1 MVSSFLRGCLF
12 RATATNIYRLT
23 LEGGAS
29 KLVAMSD
36 KKAIQH
42 THDNDLTHS
51 MVHYLLAIH
60 KLKESKGYARVTDIA
75 HEMGLTKGSVSTA
88 LSNLK
93 KRELVLEDESKFLSL
108 SHTGH
113 EAVHGILSN
122 RTLLYYFLKDILGV
136 SEEIAHKDSC
146 LMEHLMSSET
156 RENFFNF
163 MKNLCGENHKTMNFT
178 TSFDFSQFEHQH
190 EFEEIQIG
198 DSYLKSE

>member
-1 MVSSFLRGCLF
+1 M
-12 RATATNIYRLT
+12 TM
-23 LEGGAS
+23 LE
-29 KLVAMSD
+29 
-36 KKAIQH
+36 KKQSVQH

-88 LSNLK
+88 LTNLK
-93 KRELVLEDESKFLSL
+93 KRDLVIEDDSKFLSL
-108 SHTGH
+108 SASGH
-113 EAVHGILSN
+113 EAVHGILSS
-122 RTLLYYFLKDILGV
+122 RTLLFYFLKDIIGV
-136 SEEIAHKDSC
+136 NEDVAHKDSC

-163 MKNLCGENHKTMNFT
+163 MKTICSEDIKKTTFT
-178 TSFDFSQFEHQH
+178 TSYDFSKFDHQH
-190 EFEEIQIG
+190 DFEENQKG